1 MPSSTGNSTTPFP
14 RSEVIQN
21 LSVFASLLE
30 TALHIRDGNYGIAR
44 RGLDA
49 IRNILD
55 RVLSGDDCDEQQ
67 HQSSRH
73 HSQRE
78 KTQQQQQQEPYKI
91 IPDPA
96 MACFASPS
104 ADQLAIDP
112 TIQQQQEISASQQQ
126 QQQQPSI
133 MMPEDASIPASYT
146 AASSTNLEK
155 LGTDGSYNTNDNFL
169 PLDFMSWLDS
179 FDWAQESLLNYS

>member
-1 MPSSTGNSTTPFP
+1 MPSSTGNRTTPFP

-30 TALHIRDGNYGIAR
+30 TALHIRDGNYSIAR

-67 HQSSRH
+67 HQSSLH
-73 HSQRE
+73 YGQHE
-78 KTQQQQQQEPYKI
+78 KTQQQQPYKI

-96 MACFASPS
+96 MARFASPS

-126 QQQQPSI
+126 HQQPSI
-133 MMPEDASIPASYT
+133 MMQEEASIPASYT
-146 AASSTNLEK
+146 AASSTNPET
-155 LGTDGSYNTNDNFL
+155 LGTDGSYNTDDNFL

>member
-1 MPSSTGNSTTPFP
+1 M
-14 RSEVIQN
+14 
-21 LSVFASLLE
+21 
-30 TALHIRDGNYGIAR
+30 
-44 RGLDA
+44 DA

-73 HSQRE
+73 HGQRE
-78 KTQQQQQQEPYKI
+78 KTQQQQPYKI

-96 MACFASPS
+96 MARFASPS

-112 TIQQQQEISASQQQ
+112 SIQQQQEISASQH
-126 QQQQPSI
+126 QQPSI
-133 MMPEDASIPASYT
+133 MMQEEASIPASYT
-146 AASSTNLEK
+146 TVSSTNLETI
-155 LGTDGSYNTNDNFL
+155 GTDGSYNTDDNFL

>member
-1 MPSSTGNSTTPFP
+1 MSSSTSNSTTPFP

-55 RVLSGDDCDEQQ
+55 RVLSGDDCDEQP
-67 HQSSRH
+67 HQSSH
-73 HSQRE
+73 HHGQRE
-78 KTQQQQQQEPYKI
+78 KTQQHQKQQPSKI

-96 MACFASPS
+96 MARFASPS
-104 ADQLAIDP
+104 ADQLTLDP
-112 TIQQQQEISASQQQ
+112 TIQQQQEISASQPP
-126 QQQQPSI
+126 QQQPSI
-133 MMPEDASIPASYT
+133 LMQEDASIPASYT
-146 AASSTNLEK
+146 AASSTNLET
-155 LGTDGSYNTNDNFL
+155 LGTDGSYNTDDNFL

>member
-1 MPSSTGNSTTPFP
+1 MPSTTSNSTTPFP

-73 HSQRE
+73 HGQSE
-78 KTQQQQQQEPYKI
+78 KTQQQQQQPHKI
-91 IPDPA
+91 VPDPA
-96 MACFASPS
+96 MASFVSPS
-104 ADQLAIDP
+104 ADQHAVDP
-112 TIQQQQEISASQQQ
+112 TIQQQQAMSAS

-133 MMPEDASIPASYT
+133 MIQEDASIPASYT
-146 AASSTNLEK
+146 AASSTNLET
-155 LGTDGSYNTNDNFL
+155 LATDGSYNTNDNFL